1 MIMFSTGSEA
11 PISVLS
17 TRYKDNAMT
26 GIRVIALPVL
36 LLGICLGATCAGSG
50 AETPQHNAEAR
61 LEELGVQLY
70 EPPERVGNYVGA
82 VRTGNLVY
90 VAGHGPRLPEGGYVI
105 GKVGRDLALDQAQH
119 AARLT
124 MIDMLSSLRAEI
136 GTLDNV
142 SRIVKVTGMINA
154 VDSFENH
161 PQVMN
166 GASDLLIEIFG
177 DAGKHARSSVGV
189 SSLPIGT
196 PIEIDMVVEIKND

>member
-1 MIMFSTGSEA
+1 MA
-11 PISVLS
+11 
-17 TRYKDNAMT
+17 R
-26 GIRVIALPVL
+26 IRVTALPICSLV
-36 LLGICLGATCAGSG
+36 ICLGAACGGSG
-50 AETPQHNAEAR
+50 NEVPQHDAEASLER
-61 LEELGVQLY
+61 LGIQLY
-70 EPPERVGNYVGA
+70 DPPARVGNYVGA

-105 GKVGRDLALDQAQH
+105 GKVGRDLDLEQAQH

-124 MIDMLSSLRAEI
+124 MIDILSSLRAEV
-136 GTLDNV
+136 GNLNRV
-142 SRIVKVTGMINA
+142 SRIVKVTGLINA
-154 VDSFENH
+154 VDSFGEH

-196 PIEIDMVVEIKND
+196 PIEIDMVVEISNE